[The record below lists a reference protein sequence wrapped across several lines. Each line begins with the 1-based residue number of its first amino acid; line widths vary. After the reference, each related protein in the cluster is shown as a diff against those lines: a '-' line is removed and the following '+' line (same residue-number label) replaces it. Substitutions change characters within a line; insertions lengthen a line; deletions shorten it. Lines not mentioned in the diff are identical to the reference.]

1 MKMTKQE
8 YDELIAHFS
17 FLENKVDPGYKRETE
32 KVLENLKKEY
42 EKYIVRYGA

>member
-17 FLENKVDPGYKRETE
+17 FLEDKADPGYKRETE
-32 KVLENLKKEY
+32 KGVGKSERG
-42 EKYIVRYGA
+42 I